1 MGVSEARAT
10 AAGRWRLWLPFAVF
24 AALVAIVA
32 VALYRPADRTVHSA
46 LVGQP
51 LPALALAAM
60 IPGKPAPPPTA
71 SGPRLVNV
79 FASWCIPC
87 AAEAPQLMRLKAM
100 GVPID
105 AVAVRDT
112 PAAVGDFLGRY
123 GDPYRSI
130 GDDRRGAVQVSLGSS
145 GVPESY
151 VVGGDGRIVLQHVGD
166 IRAEDVGTIAAAVG
180 VGR

>member
-1 MGVSEARAT
+1 MM
-10 AAGRWRLWLPFAVF
+10 AAGRWRLWLPFALF
-24 AALVAIVA
+24 AGVVA
-32 VALYRPADRTVHSA
+32 VVAWALYRPADRTVRSA

-51 LPALALAAM
+51 LPALALAPM
-60 IPGKPAPPPTA
+60 LPGKPAPPPTA
-71 SGPRLVNV
+71 NGPRLVNV

-100 GVPID
+100 GVAID

-112 PAAVGDFLGRY
+112 PGAVADFVARY

-130 GDDRRGAVQVSLGSS
+130 GDDRRGQVQVSLGSS

-151 VVGGDGRIVLQHVGD
+151 VVGADGRIVLQHVGD
-166 IRAEDVGTIAAAVG
+166 IRAEDVADIAAAVG
-180 VGR
+180 VAR

>member
-1 MGVSEARAT
+1 MGVS

-24 AALVAIVA
+24 AGVAAIIA

-51 LPALALAAM
+51 LPSLALAPM
-60 IPGKPAPPPTA
+60 LPGRPAPSPTGA
-71 SGPRLVNV
+71 GPRLVNV

-105 AVAVRDT
+105 AIAVRDT
-112 PAAVGDFLGRY
+112 PAAVAGFLARY

-130 GDDRRGAVQVSLGSS
+130 GDDRRGQVQVSLGSS

-151 VVGGDGRIVLQHVGD
+151 VVGADGRIVLQHVGD
-166 IRAEDVGTIAAAVG
+166 IRAEDVPEIAAAVG
-180 VGR
+180 TIR